1 MYLSLN
7 RQKVVAMLSLL
18 SFFRFSFLTLAHGPL
33 HLDRLLL
40 PIRRYTYE
48 RRNPLDKMEFKK
60 IEGEYR
66 QRKLEKEKREV
77 REKVKDTRI
86 FSSISPKILPLVT
99 RVEFRVNSY
108 TG

>member
-1 MYLSLN
+1 M
-7 RQKVVAMLSLL
+7 
-18 SFFRFSFLTLAHGPL
+18 
-33 HLDRLLL
+33 
-40 PIRRYTYE
+40 
-48 RRNPLDKMEFKK
+48 MEFKR

-77 REKVKDTRI
+77 REKIKDTRI

-99 RVEFRVNSY
+99 RVKFLVNSY

>member
-1 MYLSLN
+1 MD
-7 RQKVVAMLSLL
+7 M
-18 SFFRFSFLTLAHGPL
+18 
-33 HLDRLLL
+33 
-40 PIRRYTYE
+40 
-48 RRNPLDKMEFKK
+48 MEFKR

-77 REKVKDTRI
+77 REKIKDTRI

-99 RVEFRVNSY
+99 RVKFLVNSY